1 MTTTRP
7 AGSLRAV
14 AGIRILTALAMLA
27 SIVWQV
33 TDRLINNVFR
43 PEEYFSFF
51 TIQTSL
57 IAVVVLTV
65 GAQFAWTGRHETRV
79 LNIVRLSSVTFTV
92 VVTLV
97 YNLLLRGL
105 PADAAD
111 AGYVW
116 PVLPNEILHVWA
128 AIFMLID
135 WMLSSRRI
143 NLRVRTIF
151 WVLVFPL
158 AWLVYSIIRGLIV
171 GWWPYWFI
179 NPNEPAGI
187 QGMLTYIVG
196 IMLFLLTVAIGLI
209 GLQRL
214 TVRVFR
220 K

>member
-1 MTTTRP
+1 MKT
-7 AGSLRAV
+7 AAILRFA
-14 AGIRILTALAMLA
+14 TAFAMLV
-27 SIVWQV
+27 SVVWQISSRV
-33 TDRLINNVFR
+33 ISNVFR
-43 PEEYFSFF
+43 PWEYFSYF

-57 IAVVVLTV
+57 IAIVTLSVA
-65 GAQFAWTGRHETRV
+65 GWFAWNGRAETRV
-79 LNIVRLSSVTFTV
+79 LNIVRLSTVTFTV

-105 PADAAD
+105 PDAAAD
-111 AGYVW
+111 GDYVW

-151 WVLVFPL
+151 WVLLFPM
-158 AWLVYSIIRGLIV
+158 AWLVYSIIRGLMV
-171 GWWPYWFI
+171 DWWPYWFI

-187 QGMLTYIVG
+187 AGMLTYIVG
-196 IMLFLLTVAIGLI
+196 IMLFLLTVAVGLI
-209 GLQRL
+209 GLQRI
-214 TVRVFR
+214 TVRAFR

>member
-1 MTTTRP
+1 MKI
-7 AGSLRAV
+7 AAILRFA
-14 AGIRILTALAMLA
+14 TAFAMLG
-27 SIVWQV
+27 SVVWQITSRV
-33 TDRLINNVFR
+33 VNNVFR
-43 PEEYFSFF
+43 PWEYFSYF

-57 IAVVVLTV
+57 IAIVTLSVA
-65 GAQFAWTGRHETRV
+65 GWFSWTGRNETRV
-79 LNIVRLSSVTFTV
+79 LNILRLSTVTFTV

-105 PADAAD
+105 PDAAAD
-111 AGYVW
+111 GDYVW

-143 NLRVRTIF
+143 NLRIRTIF

-171 GWWPYWFI
+171 EWWPYWFI
-179 NPNEPAGI
+179 NPNEPTGVA
-187 QGMLTYIVG
+187 GMLSYIIG
-196 IMLFLLTVAIGLI
+196 IMLFLLTVAIALL
-209 GLQRL
+209 GLQRI
-214 TVRVFR
+214 TVRAFR

>member
-1 MTTTRP
+1 MSSMKT
-7 AGSLRAV
+7 AAILRFA
-14 AGIRILTALAMLA
+14 TAAAMLA
-27 SIVWQV
+27 SVVWQITSRV
-33 TDRLINNVFR
+33 ANNVFR
-43 PEEYFSFF
+43 PWEYFSYF

-57 IAVVVLTV
+57 IAIVTLGVA
-65 GAQFAWTGRHETRV
+65 GWFAWTGKNETRV
-79 LNIVRLSSVTFTV
+79 LNVVRLSTVTFPV

-105 PADAAD
+105 PDAAAD
-111 AGYVW
+111 GDYVW

-158 AWLVYSIIRGLIV
+158 AWLVYSIARGLMV
-171 GWWPYWFI
+171 DWWPYWFI

-187 QGMLTYIVG
+187 TGMLTYIVG
-196 IMLFLLTVAIGLI
+196 IMLFLLTVAIALL
-209 GLQRL
+209 GLQRI
-214 TVRVFR
+214 TVRAFR

>member
-1 MTTTRP
+1 MTSLKTSAIIRYAT
-7 AGSLRAV
+7 AG
-14 AGIRILTALAMLA
+14 AMLF
-27 SIVWQV
+27 SIVWQISS
-33 TDRLINNVFR
+33 RLINNVFR
-43 PEEYFSFF
+43 PWEYFSYF

-57 IAVVVLTV
+57 IAIVTLGVA
-65 GAQFAWTGRHETRV
+65 GWFAWNGQTETRL
-79 LNIVRLSSVTFTV
+79 LNIVRLSTVTFTV

-105 PADAAD
+105 ADDPADG
-111 AGYVW
+111 GYVW

-143 NLRVRTIF
+143 NLRIRTIF

-158 AWLVYSIIRGLIV
+158 TWLVYSIIRGLIV
-171 GWWPYWFI
+171 NWWPYWFI

-187 QGMLTYIVG
+187 TGMLTYIFG
-196 IMLFLLTVAIGLI
+196 IMLFLLTVAIALL
-209 GLQRL
+209 GLQRI
-214 TVRVFR
+214 TVRAFR